1 MVQTEEAST
10 SKPNRFLSSQLPI
23 RVSNCRQLSITTV
36 VRTHFPY
43 SSWMVCRI
51 QTPLRDKATSLR
63 ISQLDQDQVTAWRCR
78 RWVFLRR
85 LRTKQLS
92 FPISSR
98 TRTQTNPS
106 LTSRVTSKS
115 TITPRRT
122 RNNNSS
128 LNSSTIHHL
137 LSSRTIL
144 ARSTSTTR
152 LTQGRW
158 WMPTQAMNLRCQC
171 HSVSLLDRDE

>member
-1 MVQTEEAST
+1 MAQTEEAST

-23 RVSNCRQLSITTV
+23 RVSNCRQLSITTI

-43 SSWMVCRI
+43 SRWMVFRI

-63 ISQLDQDQVTAWRCR
+63 ISQLDQDQVTAWLCR

-85 LRTKQLS
+85 LRTKLLS

-106 LTSRVTSKS
+106 LTSRATLKS

-122 RNNNSS
+122 RNNNS

-137 LSSRTIL
+137 LNSRTLL
-144 ARSTSTTR
+144 ARSTSITR
-152 LTQGRW
+152 LTQDRW
-158 WMPTQAMNLRCQC
+158 WMPTQVMNLRCQC